1 MSYTQERIDIESRFN
16 AQWADATPVVYEN
29 TGSRPSAGVS
39 WVELKIVGGDPSRS
53 LGENPVHRG
62 YGYIVINIFI
72 PRGQGMKPGYQL
84 ADQAMAV
91 FRDQRFG
98 SGISC
103 YAPTPPVPF
112 GEVEQWVG
120 LSVSVPFYR
129 DEIF

>member
-16 AQWADATPVVYEN
+16 AQWAATTPVLYEN
-29 TGSRPSAGVS
+29 TGQRPPAGTPFI
-39 WVELKIVGGDPSRS
+39 ELKIVGGNPSRS

-72 PRGQGMKPGYQL
+72 PRGQGMKPGYLL
-84 ADQAMAV
+84 ADQAMAIY
-91 FRDQRFG
+91 RDAKFN
-98 SGISC
+98 GISC
-103 YAPTPPVPF
+103 YAPTPPIPL
-112 GEVEQWVG
+112 GEIEQWQG